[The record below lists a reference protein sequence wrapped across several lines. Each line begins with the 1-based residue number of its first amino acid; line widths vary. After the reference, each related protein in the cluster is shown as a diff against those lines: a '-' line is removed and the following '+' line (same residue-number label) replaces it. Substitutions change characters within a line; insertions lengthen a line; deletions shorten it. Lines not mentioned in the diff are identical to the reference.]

1 MRPVYKTRLILFL
14 VFISLS
20 LIVASARL
28 ADLQLLRGDAYRR
41 QAERSLERVELLAGQ
56 RGRILD
62 RNGVILA
69 EDEPCYDLCMDYRL
83 LSENARWR
91 ERQIRR
97 ILKTRK
103 WTRQNPDDVAK
114 AEAILDKRIEYTWS
128 LARQIAAEREMD
140 LDRSVERV
148 RNSIERQ
155 RKAVGHEIREERMH
169 HVVVAGVDEATRLS
183 LADMM
188 PETVGAILRPSHRRR
203 YPSGDLAA
211 HIIGITTPVFREDI
225 ERHNLKSTQGNWL
238 ERVQNNYFPGD
249 TIGKMGVERAAE
261 KTLRG
266 RRGYRRR
273 RGDGTVIE
281 EVLPLDG
288 EDVKLAIDIRLQ
300 GALTELWRG
309 IDARVPGDQTGA
321 MVIVDVDSRD
331 VLAMVS
337 WPTYDLNTYRRE
349 YNKLSTDQLRLPLL
363 HRAVAGMAAPG
374 STVKPI
380 TAFAGLSSG
389 KITADTLMY
398 CPGYMHIN
406 SKGEK
411 VLKDHAIGEMAVAEA
426 IQRSS
431 NVFMARTGQLIGL
444 RYLTAWMER
453 FGFGVSPNT
462 GLPNERAGVLG
473 TPTYIRTKRRRPLR
487 RGDSWNIAIGQGVFS
502 ASVLQ
507 VANAHATVATGGKF
521 LTPRVFLTHGPKQQ
535 GYTIPIKPD
544 HVATVHDG
552 MDWVI
557 NRRRGTA
564 YRFWQLGTPLGVT
577 VCGKTGTAEVSKMRV
592 DSNNNGRID
601 SNDRIVRQGDHA
613 WFAGFTPRTH
623 PRLAFAVVNE
633 YAGGGGAYASPLA
646 KEALRI
652 CEQFGLLGGQP

>member
-1 MRPVYKTRLILFL
+1 MRPVYKNRLILFL
-14 VFISLS
+14 VFISLT
-20 LIVASARL
+20 LIVSSARL

-83 LSENARWR
+83 LSDNSRWR
-91 ERQIRR
+91 DRQIRR
-97 ILKTRK
+97 ILKTNK
-103 WTRQNPDDVAK
+103 WTRKNPDDVAT
-114 AEAILDKRIEYTWS
+114 AETLLEKRIDYTWS
-128 LARQIAAEREMD
+128 LARQIAAERGMD
-140 LDRSVERV
+140 IDRSARRV

-169 HVVVAGVDEATRLS
+169 HVVVDGLDEATGLA

-188 PETVGAILRPSHRRR
+188 AETIGAKLRPSHRRR
-203 YPSGDLAA
+203 YPSGDVAA

-225 ERHNLKSTQGNWL
+225 ERHNLKSTQANWL

-281 EVLPLDG
+281 EILPLDG
-288 EDVKLAIDIRLQ
+288 EDVTLAIDIRLQ
-300 GALTELWRG
+300 GALTDLLRRS
-309 IDARVPGDQTGA
+309 DARAKGDQTGA
-321 MVIVDVDSRD
+321 IVIMDVDSRD

-337 WPTYDLNTYRRE
+337 WPTYDLNTYRRN
-349 YNKLSTDQLRLPLL
+349 YNELITAHARLPLL
-363 HRAVAGMAAPG
+363 HRAVASMAAPG

-380 TAFAGLSSG
+380 TALAGLSSG

-398 CPGYMHIN
+398 CPGYMYLTR
-406 SKGEK
+406 SGKK
-411 VLKDHAIGEMAVAEA
+411 LLKDHAIGEMAVAEA

-431 NVFMARTGQLIGL
+431 NVFMARIGQRVGL
-444 RYLTAWMER
+444 RYLTAWMGR
-453 FGFGVSPNT
+453 FGFGMSPQT

-473 TPTYIRTKRRRPLR
+473 TPTYLRTKLRRSPL
-487 RGDSWNIAIGQGVFS
+487 RGDSWFISIGQGVFS
-502 ASVLQ
+502 ASPLQ
-507 VANAHATVATGGKF
+507 VANAHATVASGGKF
-521 LTPRVFLTHGPKQQ
+521 LTPRVLLTHGPKQQ
-535 GYTIPIKPD
+535 GYQIPITAE
-544 HVATVHDG
+544 HVAVVHDG

-564 YRFWQLGTPLGVT
+564 YRYWQLGTPLGVT
-577 VCGKTGTAEVSKMRV
+577 VCGKTGTAQVPPMRV
-592 DSNNNGRID
+592 DSNKNGRID
-601 SNDRIVRQGDHA
+601 SKDQIVRQGDHA
-613 WFAGFTPRTH
+613 WFAGFAPKTR
-623 PRLAFAVVNE
+623 PRLAFAVLNE
-633 YAGGGGAYASPLA
+633 YAGGGGANAAPLA

-652 CEQFGLLGGQP
+652 CEQFGLLGGNP

>member
-1 MRPVYKTRLILFL
+1 MYKNRLILFL

-20 LIVASARL
+20 LIVSSARL
-28 ADLQLLRGDAYRR
+28 AELQLIRGDAYRL

-69 EDEPCYDLCMDYRL
+69 EDEPCYELCMDYRL

-91 ERQIRR
+91 DRQIRR
-97 ILKTRK
+97 ILKEKK
-103 WTRQNPDDVAK
+103 WTRTLPGDVAK
-114 AEAILDKRIEYTWS
+114 AEAILDKRIKYTWS
-128 LARQIAAEREMD
+128 LAEQIASERGTN
-140 LDRSVERV
+140 LHRSADRV
-148 RNSIERQ
+148 RNSIQRQ
-155 RKAVGHEIREERMH
+155 RDAVGHEIREERMH
-169 HVVVAGVDEATRLS
+169 HVVVDGLDEETGLA
-183 LADMM
+183 LADVMA
-188 PETVGAILRPSHRRR
+188 ETVGAQLRPSHRRR
-203 YPSGDLAA
+203 YPSGDIGA

-225 ERHNLKSTQGNWL
+225 ERHNLKSTQANWL
-238 ERVQNNYFPGD
+238 ERVQNNYFAGD

-261 KTLRG
+261 KRLRG

-300 GALTELWRG
+300 GALTELFRRS
-309 IDARVPGDQTGA
+309 DALAAGDQTGA
-321 MVIVDVDSRD
+321 IVIVDVDSRD

-337 WPTYDLNTYRRE
+337 WPTYDLNTYRRN
-349 YNKLSTDQLRLPLL
+349 YNQLITDHARLPLL
-363 HRAVAGMAAPG
+363 HRAVASMAAPG

-389 KITADTLMY
+389 KITADTVMY
-398 CPGYMHIN
+398 CPGYMLKTR
-406 SKGEK
+406 SGKK
-411 VLKDHAIGEMAVAEA
+411 LLKDHAIGEMVMPEA

-431 NVFMARTGQLIGL
+431 NVFMARIGERVGL
-444 RYLTAWMER
+444 RYLTAWMGR
-453 FGFGVSPNT
+453 FGFGSSPNT

-473 TPTYIRTKRRRPLR
+473 TPTYLRTKLRRSPL
-487 RGDSWNIAIGQGVFS
+487 RGDSWFISIGQGVFS
-502 ASVLQ
+502 ASALQ
-507 VANAHATVATGGKF
+507 VANAHATVATGGRF

-535 GYTIPIKPD
+535 GYTIPIKPA

-552 MDWVI
+552 MDWVV

-564 YRFWQLGTPLGVT
+564 YRYWQLGTPLNSV
-577 VCGKTGTAEVSKMRV
+577 VCGKTGTAEVPPMRV

-601 SNDRIVRQGDHA
+601 SNDRIIRDNDHA
-613 WFAGFTPRTH
+613 WFAGFAPKVR
-623 PRLAFAVVNE
+623 PRLAFAVLNE
-633 YAGGGGAYASPLA
+633 YAGGGGAYAAPLA
-646 KEALRI
+646 KETLRI
-652 CEQFGLLGGQP
+652 CEQFGLLGGNP